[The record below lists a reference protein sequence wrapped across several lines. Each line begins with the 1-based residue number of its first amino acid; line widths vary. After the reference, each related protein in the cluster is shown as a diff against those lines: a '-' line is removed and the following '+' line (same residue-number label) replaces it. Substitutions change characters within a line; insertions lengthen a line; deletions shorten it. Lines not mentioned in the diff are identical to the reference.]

1 MTRTQATHALYLG
14 DVYLAYELYTRAR
27 VHKMAHELAITYLAP
42 EAVLRDD
49 LDLLSN
55 LFTVLD
61 ESLVEDFGV
70 GGQVRNRVVPRIYSC
85 GKKKPKL
92 ISYILLFFPLNSY
105 LLTMRILFPVF
116 RT

>member
-1 MTRTQATHALYLG
+1 
-14 DVYLAYELYTRAR
+14 
-27 VHKMAHELAITYLAP
+27 MAHELAITYLAP

-70 GGQVRNRVVPRIYSC
+70 GGQVRKRVVPRIYSC
-85 GKKKPKL
+85 RKKKPKL
-92 ISYILLFFPLNSY
+92 ISYILLCFIPLNSY